1 MKLGSKIHLYSSVL
15 FTVLLVIANAT
26 VYTVFSKMML
36 ERELDKLAAETK
48 QAAASLR
55 QADQPAATTELLRA
69 YVPLDGMLQWVP
81 EVENGSAILVTSASE
96 TDLSSHTAVYSA
108 EQTQKQLKIE
118 DKSYS
123 FVSIPIIGANG
134 DVANVQATASLEEL
148 MELLQILR
156 LVLVSVSAAVLV
168 PVLISSGLL
177 GRIVMRPISAMTR
190 TMRQITRSGQFMRLK
205 QEGRSRDELVE
216 MGETFNEMIG
226 LLEES
231 FMRQEQ
237 FVSNAS
243 HELKTPITI
252 IESYASLLKRRLR
265 DRPELLE
272 ESIEAIHSEAVRMK
286 GLTEQLLLL
295 AMSRS
300 EWKIE
305 REPLDLL
312 PFAEQAAAFFRSA
325 YGREIHVVLQGNDS
339 VTVIT
344 DQDKLKQVLFI
355 LLDNARKYSNDRIE
369 IELGR
374 SDKDS
379 YLRVKDHGVGIPAEE
394 LSKVFERFYRVDK
407 SRSRDQEPVGGTG
420 LGLSL
425 GKELADAIGVK
436 LVLESIQGK
445 GTTATIRIP

>member
-15 FTVLLVIANAT
+15 FTVLLLMANAT

-36 ERELDKLAAETK
+36 ERELDKLTAETK
-48 QAAASLR
+48 QAAAALR
-55 QADQPAATTELLRA
+55 LAEDSAATTELLRA
-69 YVPLDGMLQWVP
+69 YVPLNGMLQLVP
-81 EVENGSAILVTSASE
+81 EVMNGSGALVTSASE
-96 TDLSSHTAVYSA
+96 TDLSRRKAVYAA
-108 EQTQKQLKIE
+108 EQQQKRLEIE

-134 DVANVQATASLEEL
+134 DVANVQATESLEEL
-148 MELLQILR
+148 MELLRILR
-156 LVLVSVSAAVLV
+156 LVLISVSTAVLV

-177 GRIVMRPISAMTR
+177 GRVVMRPISAMTR
-190 TMRQITRSGQFMRLK
+190 TMSHITRSGQFMRLE
-205 QEGRSRDELVE
+205 QEGKSRDELVE

-231 FMRQEQ
+231 FRRQEQ

-243 HELKTPITI
+243 HELKTPLTI

-272 ESIEAIHSEAVRMK
+272 ESIEAIHSEAIRMK
-286 GLTEQLLLL
+286 ALTEQLLLL

-300 EWKIE
+300 EWRIE
-305 REPLDLL
+305 RELLELL
-312 PFAEQAAAFFRSA
+312 PFAEKAAASFRSV
-325 YGREIHVVLQGNDS
+325 YGREVEVVLHGEDQMTIN
-339 VTVIT
+339 T
-344 DQDKLKQVLFI
+344 DADKLKQILII
-355 LLDNARKYSNDRIE
+355 LLDNARKYSDDRIE

-374 SDKDS
+374 AGKDCYIS
-379 YLRVKDHGVGIPAEE
+379 VKDYGIGIPVDE
-394 LSKVFERFYRVDK
+394 LPKVFERFYRVDK
-407 SRSRDQEPVGGTG
+407 SRSRDEDSAGGSG

-425 GKELADAIGVK
+425 GKELAEALGVK
-436 LVLESIQGK
+436 LDLESIHGT

>member
-15 FTVLLVIANAT
+15 FTVLLLIANAT

-48 QAAASLR
+48 QAAAALR
-55 QADQPAATTELLRA
+55 LADQPAATTELLRA
-69 YVPLDGMLQWVP
+69 YVPLEGMLQWVP
-81 EVENGSAILVTSASE
+81 EAENGSGILVTSASE
-96 TDLSSHTAVYSA
+96 TDLSNEKAVYSA
-108 EQTQKQLKIE
+108 EQTQKRLKIE
-118 DKSYS
+118 GKSYS

-134 DVANVQATASLEEL
+134 DVANVQATESLEEL

-205 QEGRSRDELVE
+205 QEGKSRDELVE
-216 MGETFNEMIG
+216 MGETFNDMIG
-226 LLEES
+226 LLAES

-243 HELKTPITI
+243 HELKTPLTI

-286 GLTEQLLLL
+286 GLTEQLLL
-295 AMSRS
+295 AMPRS

-312 PFAEQAAAFFRSA
+312 PFAEQAVAFFRSA
-325 YGREIHVVLQGNDS
+325 YGREIHVVLQGEDS
-339 VTVIT
+339 VTVMT

-374 SDKDS
+374 ADKDS
-379 YLRVKDHGVGIPAEE
+379 YLRVKDLGIGIPAEE

-407 SRSRDQEPVGGTG
+407 SRSRDQEPIGGTG